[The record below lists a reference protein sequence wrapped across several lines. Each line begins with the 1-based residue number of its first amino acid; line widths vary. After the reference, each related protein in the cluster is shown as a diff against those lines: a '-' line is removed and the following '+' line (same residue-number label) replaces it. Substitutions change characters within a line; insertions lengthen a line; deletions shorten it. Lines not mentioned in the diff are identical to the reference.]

1 MEPMSVRR
9 ASWIAHVKSWRD
21 GGLTQAEYCRQ
32 HVLNSKTF
40 AVWIKR
46 GNTSTLTAN
55 MPLTLVPVAVAQP
68 AAAGELLLR
77 HVSGWQLALPS
88 TVEPVWL
95 AGLLRGLV

>member
-21 GGLTQAEYCRQ
+21 GDLTQADYCRR
-32 HVLNSKTF
+32 HALKCKTF
-40 AVWIKR
+40 AAWIKR
-46 GNTSTLTAN
+46 CNASATPINL
-55 MPLTLVPVAVAQP
+55 PLTLVPIAVTRP

-77 HVSGWQLALPS
+77 HANGWQLALPS
-88 TVEPVWL
+88 TIEPAWL